1 MNLDDPIG
9 DDEPEDGYDDTDR
22 IEDRLG
28 VLTGIVVAR
37 QHDDDRHRRA
47 ARRILA
53 LRLLGDIEEFLSDM
67 THRLADLFAKLED
80 DD

>member
-22 IEDRLG
+22 IEERLE
-28 VLTGIVVAR
+28 VLTRIVIAR
-37 QHDDDRHRRA
+37 QRDTDRHRRA
-47 ARRILA
+47 ARRVLA
-53 LRLLGDIEEFLSDM
+53 LRLLGDAEEFLSDM
-67 THRLADLFAKLED
+67 TRRLADLFAKLED